1 MEFAV
6 SPSGRTSDAGAPCV
20 PGPLSLGISWDVLEQ
35 SMSEAYSNRATDAH
49 VKNLALKN
57 ALKSLPPPDPG
68 EEAT

>member
-6 SPSGRTSDAGAPCV
+6 SPSGRTSDAGAPFV
-20 PGPLSLGISWDVLEQ
+20 PRLLILRISWDILEQ

-49 VKNLALKN
+49 VKNMALKDT
-57 ALKSLPPPDPG
+57 LKSLPPPDPG